1 MGWENTVLLKNVIK
15 LTMNKIKTKKSQRF
29 FGQRGSEIKDRFIFV
44 EELNDIFINEGDENK
59 NLYLELEVYDSSESE
74 FVHDKAILVLREE
87 IYNELFAFLLCEI
100 DVASKIREGLDSF
113 TKIENVVSDFKIL
126 TSKNEEH
133 EQN

>member
-1 MGWENTVLLKNVIK
+1 VPFKNVIK

-29 FGQRGSEIKDRFIFV
+29 FGQKESEIKDRFIFV
-44 EELNDIFINEGDENK
+44 EELSDIFINEGDEDK
-59 NLYLELEVYDSSESE
+59 NVYLEIHVYDSSESE
-74 FVHDKAILVLREE
+74 FVQDKAIIVLREE

-113 TKIENVVSDFKIL
+113 TKIENVLSDFKKL
-126 TSKNEEH
+126 TSQNEDY

>member
-1 MGWENTVLLKNVIK
+1 M
-15 LTMNKIKTKKSQRF
+15 
-29 FGQRGSEIKDRFIFV
+29 
-44 EELNDIFINEGDENK
+44 EELSDIFINEGDEDK
-59 NLYLELEVYDSSESE
+59 NLYLELDVYDSSESE
-74 FVHDKAILVLREE
+74 FVLDKAIVVLREE

-126 TSKNEEH
+126 TSKNEDH